1 MKTIWLLLVT
11 ASLATAAS
19 AGETVIIEGH
29 DAYPPYAYVE
39 NDQYKGIYVELITL
53 AAKQLAP
60 HYNVVLKPTP
70 WKRGLK
76 NLQEG
81 KSLALFAP
89 FHNKERSY
97 IGAYSTPL
105 YRETVVLFCTDTVM
119 NKSPRR
125 FPEDFAGLTIGANLG
140 FFLGEEMA
148 AATKA
153 KVFTISESQ
162 GNQTNLQH
170 LQTGAID
177 CYASDRLAAYYSFN
191 LLLDLQRHRNLTRFE
206 GFRLNPAH
214 ELSSEETFIAYSA
227 TYPASYKDDF
237 IKQMNA
243 ALGQLEERGVINQLI
258 GRAIESNLSLGSD

>member
-1 MKTIWLLLVT
+1 MNVFGLLLVT
-11 ASLATAAS
+11 VSVATVAS
-19 AGETVIIEGH
+19 AGETVIIEGD
-29 DAYPPYAYVE
+29 DAFPPYAYIE
-39 NDQYKGIYVELITL
+39 NGQYKGIYVELINL

-76 NLQEG
+76 NLEEG

-89 FHNKERSY
+89 FRNQERGY

-105 YRETVVLFCTDTVM
+105 YRETVALFCTDAVM
-119 NKSPRR
+119 NTSPRK

-140 FFLGEEMA
+140 FYLGEQMA
-148 AATKA
+148 AAAKA
-153 KVFTISESQ
+153 KVFTLSESQ

-170 LQTGAID
+170 LQSGAID

-191 LLLDLQRHRNLTRFE
+191 LLLDLQRRRNLTRFQ

-214 ELSSEETFIAYSA
+214 ELSSEETYIAYSA

-243 ALGQLEERGVINQLI
+243 AL
-258 GRAIESNLSLGSD
+258 